1 MSKKIIAVAAAAALA
16 LTGLVAVPAGAS
28 AITNVVITYG
38 GTANASAEPSGNI
51 QTNTASHTN
60 SDAALAVATFS
71 TDRKVYFGTS
81 TDAAT
86 RTAVRLV
93 VNTAAAATVSVTST
107 LGVKISAATTD
118 AAGDALSVTAGGQ
131 TLSGS
136 TSSGLLAYTFYAWNT
151 STTAGAITI
160 DTGTSRMTFYVK
172 GVAFEAYN
180 LSDIVFPTSLYI
192 GQTTGKITFK
202 MSDAYGNAVTTGTGP
217 TPTGFG
223 ATFNAA
229 TYSATTKLWSA
240 AVATVTGDNVAMNL
254 AITPQDLSA
263 TGFEKPVNSSF
274 KLLSAGDAAAQV
286 TTLTAQVAALTAQV
300 AASRPMATSVTKKK
314 YNTLARKWNAANP
327 GARVAL
333 KK

>member
-1 MSKKIIAVAAAAALA
+1 MSKKLIAVAAAAALA

-38 GTANASAEPSGNI
+38 GTAGSAGGVEDSGNI

-60 SDAALAVATFS
+60 SDAAVAVATFS
-71 TDRKVYFGTS
+71 ADRKVYFGNT

-118 AAGDALSVTAGGQ
+118 AAGAALSVTAGAQ

-136 TSSGLLAYTFYAWNT
+136 TSAANLAYTFYAWNT
-151 STTAGAITI
+151 STTPGAITI

-172 GVAFEAYN
+172 GVAFEAYD

-202 MSDAYGNAVTTGTGP
+202 MSDAYGNPVTTGTGP

-223 ATFNAA
+223 ATFAAA

-240 AVATVTGDNVAMNL
+240 AVSTVTGDNVAMNL

-263 TGFEKPVNSSF
+263 TGFAKPVKSAF
-274 KLLSAGDAAAQV
+274 QLLSAGDAAAQV
-286 TTLTAQVAALTAQV
+286 VTLTAQVAALQ
-300 AASRPMATSVTKKK
+300 ATIDGMRTKANSVTKK
-314 YNTLARKWNAANP
+314 RWNNLVK
-327 GARVAL
+327 RYRAL
-333 KK
+333 GGSAKLK